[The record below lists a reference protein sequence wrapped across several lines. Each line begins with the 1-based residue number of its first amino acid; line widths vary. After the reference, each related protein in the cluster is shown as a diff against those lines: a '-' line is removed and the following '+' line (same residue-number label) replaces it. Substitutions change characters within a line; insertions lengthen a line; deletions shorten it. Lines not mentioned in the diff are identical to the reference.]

1 MSHALGLG
9 RGRPRPAAIV
19 ALSCF
24 VPIVEGWEPDLE
36 GRAGL
41 PVWIAHGR
49 RDPVIP
55 VEFGRAAR
63 DLLTAGGLDVTYDE
77 SDAAHHVD
85 PRSIQGLPGWIDA
98 ALARGMT
105 QA

>member
-1 MSHALGLG
+1 MAYATGLG
-9 RGRPRPAAIV
+9 AGRPSPAAIV

-24 VPIVEGWEPDLE
+24 VPTVDDWAPDLVP
-36 GRAGL
+36 RAGL

-49 RDPVIP
+49 RDPVIG

-85 PRSIQGLPGWIDA
+85 PRSISELPAWVER
-98 ALARGMT
+98 ALAPVAG
-105 QA
+105 